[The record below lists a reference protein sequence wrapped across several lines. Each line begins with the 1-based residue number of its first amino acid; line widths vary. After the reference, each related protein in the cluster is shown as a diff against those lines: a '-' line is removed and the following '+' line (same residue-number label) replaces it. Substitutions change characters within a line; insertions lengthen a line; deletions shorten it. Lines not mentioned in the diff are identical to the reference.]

1 MKQTSIFSA
10 LMAVCVLGGTAS
22 AAKPSTA
29 CDRECLRGKVS
40 ELLYAFVKHDV
51 SKLQVAPTLRVTED
65 AIVKPLAEVGLVKS
79 VTGLA
84 GYRQDIIDERAG
96 VAGAHVIVNE
106 GDARVLLVA
115 RVKVMNNALT
125 EVELVASRGGGMGGG
140 APRPAG
146 AGPGGGAVP
155 AAAPGPVTG
164 AGPGPG
170 PGPASGPGPGFGG
183 GPNHLAAPSEAL
195 SYAPR
200 PEQLNSRADMIRI
213 ALKYPEGLGNARNF
227 AAVNAP
233 FAADAYRFENGTQ
246 TAGPDCTLNPGCK
259 DITTQSLQVFERLG
273 KPMTRVVAVDERMG
287 IVWLRMAWGVQKEGG
302 DQLCVWETF
311 KIYDGKIHAVEAFM
325 RTFPIELRN
334 GGWE

>member
-1 MKQTSIFSA
+1 MKKNSLFTLLIVA
-10 LMAVCVLGGTAS
+10 CVLGSTAS
-22 AAKPSTA
+22 VANSSKA

-65 AIVKPLAEVGLVKS
+65 AIAKPLAEVSLVNS

-96 VAGAHVIVNE
+96 VAGAHVIVKE
-106 GDARVLLVA
+106 GDASMLLVV
-115 RVKVMNNALT
+115 RVKVVANELT
-125 EVELVASRGGGMGGG
+125 EVELVASPARGGMGPGP
-140 APRPAG
+140 ARPAG
-146 AGPGGGAVP
+146 PPGAGP
-155 AAAPGPVTG
+155 APGASPGPG
-164 AGPGPG
+164 AGPGP
-170 PGPASGPGPGFGG
+170 SPGPGFGG

-195 SYAPR
+195 SYVPR
-200 PEQLNSRADMIRI
+200 PEQLNSRKDMIRI
-213 ALKYPEGLGNARNF
+213 ALKYPEGLGNAKNF

-233 FAADAYRFENGTQ
+233 FSADAYRFENGMQ
-246 TAGPDCTLNPGCK
+246 TAGPGCTLNPGCK
-259 DITTQSLQVFERLG
+259 DITTQSLAVFQRLG
-273 KPMTRVVAVDERMG
+273 HPVTRVVAVDERMG

-311 KIYDGKIHAVEAFM
+311 KIYDGQIHAVEAFM
-325 RTFPIELRN
+325 RVFPIELRN